1 MGRIITEVLAAVE
14 PGKLVRVGLTGLEI
28 GPCGVLA
35 VGKAS
40 AAMAG
45 SAVGGLGGGLRGVMV
60 VGSDSGGVPL
70 LARGAPGRVGVGA
83 FVGVGAGVEW
93 FAADHPIPTE
103 RNVAAA
109 ERLKEFVRG
118 MPPEELLLV
127 LLSGGASAML
137 CLPRAPLTLAD
148 VAAVTGALLRA
159 GAPIEE
165 LNAVRKHCEV
175 LKGGGLA
182 AVRGGCGAGRIVTLV
197 LSDVLGDRLEVIGSG
212 PTAPDPTTFADAMA
226 VLERRGVVGVSPAVT
241 ELLRRGAAGG
251 EPETVKPGDPLW
263 ARVEN
268 RVIGNNRLAVDAAAA
283 ACRAAGY
290 SVVAWREGVEGE
302 AAAAG
307 RQLVAAARRVGAPH
321 GGKAAIV
328 WGGETTVTVGDA
340 TGLGG
345 RNQELALA
353 AAVEIEGV
361 EGITVLSLATDGRD
375 GPTDAAGGIIDGSTA
390 GAIRASGIEPGEAL
404 ARHDSHPALAAAE
417 ALVLT
422 GPTGTNVNDVMVAL
436 VG

>member
-14 PGKLVRVGLTGLEI
+14 PGELVRVGLAGMEI
-28 GPCGVLA
+28 GPCRVLA
-35 VGKAS
+35 VGKAA
-40 AAMAG
+40 AAMAEA
-45 SAVGGLGGGLRGVMV
+45 AVGELGGRVRGVLG
-60 VGSDSGGVPL
+60 VGPGDGGVAS
-70 LARGAPGRVGVGA
+70 LARGDPSRLGVGVG
-83 FVGVGAGVEW
+83 W
-93 FAADHPIPTE
+93 FAADHPIPTA

-109 ERLKEFVRG
+109 ERVREFVRG
-118 MPPEELLLV
+118 MAAEESLLV

-137 CLPRAPLTLAD
+137 CLPREPLTLGD
-148 VAAVTGALLRA
+148 IAAVTEALLRA

-165 LNAVRKHCEV
+165 LNAVRKHCEA

-182 AVRGGCGAGRIVTLV
+182 AARGGWGGCGAGRVVTRV
-197 LSDVLGDRLEVIGSG
+197 LSDVLGDRLDVIGSG
-212 PTAPDPTTFADAMA
+212 PTAPDPTTFADALA
-226 VLERRGVVGVSPAVT
+226 VLERRGVLEAAPAVT
-241 ELLRRGAAGG
+241 ALLRRGAAGG

-290 SVVAWREGVEGE
+290 AVVGWREGVEGE
-302 AAAAG
+302 AAVVGRDLAAE
-307 RQLVAAARRVGAPH
+307 ARRLANENGE
-321 GGKAAIV
+321 GGGRRAIV

-353 AAVEIEGV
+353 AAVELEGV

-375 GPTDAAGGIIDGSTA
+375 GPTDAAGGIVDASTA
-390 GAIRASGIEPGEAL
+390 GAIRAAGIEPGEAL
-404 ARHDSHPALAAAE
+404 ARHDSHRALAAAG
-417 ALVLT
+417 ALVTT

-436 VG
+436 VE